1 VSSSRAATS
10 SRGASS
16 SRAAARE
23 ASAEALAA
31 DPVSFGREIC
41 LRALTAAPRSRG
53 ELAQAMR
60 RKGVPDDAAAEV
72 LHRLSAAGL
81 VDDAAF
87 ADAWVSS
94 RHEGRGLARRALA
107 GELHRKGVDNA
118 LVQTALSQVGDE
130 DEVVAAA
137 ALVRRRLAGT
147 AGLPM
152 PARVRRLTSM
162 LARKGYSG
170 GVASRVVRDALGAEA
185 AELLE
190 AAEQRSL

>member
-1 VSSSRAATS
+1 VTSPREAA
-10 SRGASS
+10 
-16 SRAAARE
+16 RAAA
-23 ASAEALAA
+23 AEALAV
-31 DPVSFGREIC
+31 DPVSVGREVC
-41 LRALTAAPRSRG
+41 LRALTAAPRSQG
-53 ELAQAMR
+53 ELSQAMR
-60 RKGVPDDAAAEV
+60 RKGVPDEAAAEV
-72 LHRLSAAGL
+72 LLRLSGAGL
-81 VDDAAF
+81 IDDEAF

-94 RHEGRGLARRALA
+94 RHQGRGLARRALA
-107 GELHRKGVDNA
+107 GELQRKGVDSA
-118 LVQTALSQVGDE
+118 VVQAALSQVDDE
-130 DEVVAAA
+130 DEVVAAT

-190 AAEQRSL
+190 AAQQRSL

>member
-1 VSSSRAATS
+1 
-10 SRGASS
+10 
-16 SRAAARE
+16 
-23 ASAEALAA
+23 
-31 DPVSFGREIC
+31 VSFGREIC